1 VKLVQIRYLIQAPT
15 LADDPFWN
23 TALRDVERAIQRVV
37 WPKGNPSKKF
47 IIHPQSGKKRGKG
60 NGVVPIK
67 EAFLVSLADDGW
79 STDDRQNP
87 GRFDAVK
94 RRKDGRYF
102 GMEWE
107 TGNISSSHR
116 ALNRFLLQHIR
127 GDCLGGVLVLPTR
140 KLYAYLTDRVGN
152 FEELA
157 TYFPVW
163 EQISWDHGGLAVIA
177 VEHDGEDLKVPRI
190 EKGTDGRALL

>member
-1 VKLVQIRYLIQAPT
+1 VKIVQTRYLIQAPG
-15 LADDPFWN
+15 LAADKFWN
-23 TALRDVERAIQRVV
+23 EALRDVERAIRRVV
-37 WPKGNPSKKF
+37 WPKGNPSKEF
-47 IIHPQSGKKRGKG
+47 IIHPQSGKKRGEG

-67 EAFLVSLADDGW
+67 EAFLVSLAGDGW
-79 STDDRQNP
+79 GTDDRQNP

-94 RRKDGRYF
+94 RRQDGGYI

-116 ALNRFLLQHIR
+116 ALNRFVLGHTKGECI
-127 GDCLGGVLVLPTR
+127 GGVLVLPTR

-163 EQISWDHGGLAVIA
+163 EQISWDRGGLVVIA
-177 VEHDGEDLKVPRI
+177 VEHDGVDKKVPRI
-190 EKGTDGRALL
+190 AKGTDGRALL

>member
-1 VKLVQIRYLIQAPT
+1 MKLVQTRYLIQAPG
-15 LADDPFWN
+15 LADDKFWN
-23 TALRDVERAIQRVV
+23 EALRDVERAILAVV
-37 WPKGNPSKKF
+37 WPPHNPSKKF
-47 IIHPQSGKKRGKG
+47 VIYPQSGKKRGEG

-67 EAFLVSLADDGW
+67 EAFLVSLAKDGW
-79 STDDRQNP
+79 GTDDHQNP

-94 RRKDGRYF
+94 RMEDGRYI

-116 ALNRFLLQHIR
+116 ALNRFVLQHIK
-127 GDCLGGVLVLPTR
+127 GECIGGVLVLPTR

-152 FEELA
+152 FEELQ

-163 EQISWDHGGLAVIA
+163 EQIAWDRGGLVVIA

-190 EKGTDGRALL
+190 SKGTDGRALL